1 MVLKVRFIL
10 GENTFFV
17 GGSLCNQY
25 FCVVPFINNKLPFS
39 NKTSIRCLV
48 SLCLKENLRSAP
60 KVKEAIV
67 PLSKSVFSCYIR
79 CLEKSQL
86 MLRIYNLQIK
96 LGIKIT
102 PFEYYTCIILCIF
115 FIKIRNIG
123 SN

>member
-67 PLSKSVFSCYIR
+67 QLSKSVFSASECQPIPSSPLWYKFNKQE
-79 CLEKSQL
+79 L
-86 MLRIYNLQIK
+86 
-96 LGIKIT
+96 
-102 PFEYYTCIILCIF
+102 
-115 FIKIRNIG
+115 
-123 SN
+123 